1 MEDDGRRWQ
10 PFRGR
15 GVIHMPVSRL
25 FGALRGQGLLEYAL
39 ILMLVAIVVFA
50 MITIFGPAVG
60 NIYSNIISNF

>member
-1 MEDDGRRWQ
+1 
-10 PFRGR
+10 
-15 GVIHMPVSRL
+15 MPVSRL